1 MGTLAHSLARATG
14 KSAFAFLIRES
25 DGAIYDNTNSV
36 FVENQQLHLT
46 NDEATRSRFRI
57 SYTELKTGL
66 YRLEVD
72 STNFVDGNY
81 TLQSRFLDSGIESLP
96 IDVVSIRLLEGEVQ
110 DGDINIEATL
120 PAGLTIFCYIKDVFT
135 NSYLKSDMSGFAH
148 FYPLDAIEST
158 RANFR
163 HSFTGN
169 GTSYVL
175 NRSLATIEDT
185 VLEVSVYN
193 LRDGLE
199 YKAGSPVR
207 VHVANNKQQRGVL
220 FTTVMVD
227 HNTSS
232 PDNLRF
238 LASNGDP
245 ISEADVYIFKQSEYT
260 SGVYDNALGRTK
272 TNSEGRWVDSLPVP
286 AGDTYVVVFFKPYLY
301 GPNNIQVQL

>member
-14 KSAFAFLIRES
+14 KSVFAFLIRES
-25 DGAIYDNTNSV
+25 DNAVYSNTNSV

-46 NDEATRSRFRI
+46 NDEATRSQFRI
-57 SYTELKTGL
+57 SYTEIKTGL
-66 YRLEVD
+66 YRIEVD
-72 STNFVDGNY
+72 VTNFADGNY
-81 TLQSRFLDSGIESLP
+81 TLQSRYLDSGIESLP
-96 IDVVSIRLLEGEVQ
+96 IDVVSIKISGGEVQ

-120 PAGLTIFCYIKDVFT
+120 PAGLTIFCYIQDVFT
-135 NSYLKSDMSGFAH
+135 KNYLKSDMSGFAT
-148 FYPLDAIEST
+148 FYPLDALEATRST
-158 RANFR
+158 FR
-163 HSFTGN
+163 HSFTGS
-169 GTSYVL
+169 GKQYTL
-175 NRSLATIEDT
+175 NKSLAGIQDT

-193 LRDGLE
+193 LKEGIE

-227 HNTSS
+227 HNTPS

-245 ISEADVYIFKQSEYT
+245 INEADVYIFKQSEYT
-260 SGVYDNALGRTK
+260 SGVYDNAVGRTK
-272 TNSEGRWVDSLPVP
+272 TNSEGRWVDSLPVE
-286 AGDTYVVVFFKPYLY
+286 AGNTYVVVFFKPYFY